1 MRVFLNALNLLIQ
14 IEASPSSNIIFKTK
28 SIISKIVFT
37 CCETI
42 CLTWHW
48 KPLTTS
54 MVQKYQDSNYRIEV
68 QDRSSICHNIF
79 HCRCTMVAPS
89 FFSHCRA
96 ANQRVK
102 NNLIMKSR
110 TLKWE
115 NGIYF
120 SKGWRKNRVAGSAL
134 IITDSHLKGRPLC
147 SRFFKKV
154 VFSGFSASYM
164 GLLFNSVWKNK
175 IYS

>member
-1 MRVFLNALNLLIQ
+1 MFISDFACMAYEYMEDFPVTYCCFQKLWHSPTNSFYQIWQATDFFIFVFIFPNTECCYTLVSAMVRKDFFLLQ
-14 IEASPSSNIIFKTK
+14 L
-28 SIISKIVFT
+28 
-37 CCETI
+37 CC
-42 CLTWHW
+42 
-48 KPLTTS
+48 
-54 MVQKYQDSNYRIEV
+54 RIEV

-79 HCRCTMVAPS
+79 HCCCTMVAPS

-120 SKGWRKNRVAGSAL
+120 SKG
-134 IITDSHLKGRPLC
+134 
-147 SRFFKKV
+147 
-154 VFSGFSASYM
+154 
-164 GLLFNSVWKNK
+164 
-175 IYS
+175 